1 MLRVVLDTNIIV
13 SGTIQGRGNP
23 FLIMEEWR
31 KGHFLLITSEAL
43 IEEVGR
49 VFSYP
54 RIQEYGV
61 TSTQIQGVIRLL
73 RRYGISTP
81 GKLKVSDISE
91 DPSDN
96 QVLSAAIEGNA
107 DYIVSGDQHLQ
118 KFRRYKG
125 IAILTPREF
134 LDILKR

>member
-1 MLRVVLDTNIIV
+1 MFRVVLDTNIIV

-43 IEEVGR
+43 VEEVER
-49 VFSYP
+49 VLSYP

-61 TSTQIQGVIRLL
+61 TSSQIQGVIRVI

-81 GKLKVSDISE
+81 GKFKVSDISE

-125 IAILTPREF
+125 IAILTLREF
-134 LDILKR
+134 LDILKT